1 MDSKDPDIHVLD
13 GWIPATQ
20 HTQHAPSTKTECD
33 YLSGW
38 IKKQSHM
45 QNLTQ
50 NGEPQ
55 IYS

>member
-1 MDSKDPDIHVLD
+1 MKV
-13 GWIPATQ
+13 
-20 HTQHAPSTKTECD
+20 EYD

-55 IYS
+55 RSSWRTQKKKKKKKNWLIS